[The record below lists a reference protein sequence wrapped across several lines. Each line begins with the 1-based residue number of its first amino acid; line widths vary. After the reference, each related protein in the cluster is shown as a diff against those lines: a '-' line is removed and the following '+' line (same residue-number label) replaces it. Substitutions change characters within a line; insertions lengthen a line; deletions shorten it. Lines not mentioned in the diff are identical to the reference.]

1 MTVEADH
8 GSDVAERVDQR
19 RPLALNVAAR
29 REQHDTNL
37 ECLPLR
43 RAHAYLALMQTQHP
57 ADNAEYLSPAEAA
70 ALIGISRDTIKR
82 WEKAGRISSLRTPL
96 GHRRFRRSDVEKLL
110 TGAKDGAA
118 SKAAS

>member
-1 MTVEADH
+1 
-8 GSDVAERVDQR
+8 
-19 RPLALNVAAR
+19 
-29 REQHDTNL
+29 
-37 ECLPLR
+37 
-43 RAHAYLALMQTQHP
+43 MQTQHP